1 MLIFKRWHTLFSL
14 TKTFCLLWG
23 YIRVTYWL
31 LWSYSLKLTHWN
43 WRTKIDLLKLSDWTC
58 KKVTH
63 WNWETKTNWLNDSD
77 RLNLTVQNRQTET
90 DKLKMTDW
98 KSLSDTNWLKLT
110 DLYQVGAI
118 DLWSCF
124 NLYRKSCL
132 NISLVFDILEGVWTE
147 FEWIRKYFFEAIYSN
162 SNLIYHKYQ
171 PQILHKVSD
180 NFPKL

>member
-1 MLIFKRWHTLFSL
+1 MLSVCLSVWNIFLIIQYWKTNPYISAKKKDIE
-14 TKTFCLLWG
+14 TKLSGYDPWGLHSTSWG

-31 LWSYSLKLTHWN
+31 LWSYWLKLTHWN
-43 WRTKIDLLKLSDWTC
+43 WRTRIDLLKLSDWTC

-118 DLWSCF
+118 DLWSCSLSFHIWIIVCTNWPIMFEYLF
-124 NLYRKSCL
+124 NKTRGL
-132 NISLVFDILEGVWTE
+132 
-147 FEWIRKYFFEAIYSN
+147 
-162 SNLIYHKYQ
+162 
-171 PQILHKVSD
+171 
-180 NFPKL
+180 

>member
-110 DLYQVGAI
+110 DLYQVRAI
-118 DLWSCF
+118 DLWSCYMFVCWFDCWWNF
-124 NLYRKSCL
+124 NSSSSSR
-132 NISLVFDILEGVWTE
+132 
-147 FEWIRKYFFEAIYSN
+147 SN
-162 SNLIYHKYQ
+162 N
-171 PQILHKVSD
+171 
-180 NFPKL
+180 